1 MPESKSLKSTKTW
14 FLDILE
20 CIGCVRGKNSLRD
33 SRGELL
39 SINADIATRGC
50 DVIYRNQNA
59 QKAPKHDLWTLECIG
74 CVRGKN
80 SLRDSRG
87 VLLSINADIAIRGC
101 VVFNRNEKVK
111 KHLNMVFG
119 HIGVYWVR
127 SWQKLTS

>member
-1 MPESKSLKSTKTW
+1 
-14 FLDILE
+14 
-20 CIGCVRGKNSLRD
+20 NSLRD

-87 VLLSINADIAIRGC
+87 ELLSINANIGTRGC
-101 VVFNRNEKVK
+101 DVFYWNQKVQK
-111 KHLNMVFG
+111 TPKHYFWTNWSVSGVF
-119 HIGVYWVR
+119 
-127 SWQKLTS
+127 